1 MGIREYIENSIK
13 LDKRRLDHYR
23 KTNNNIKLNGILIRK
38 PNKGSQT
45 ARYYYRPRGGRDRY
59 LGKADYKTI
68 VALQH
73 KRLAR
78 EMVERLRHNIRIKE
92 WACEELME
100 DDLGKVRETL
110 PKAYRPN
117 KRFEKD
123 EARKRKPFPQSENP
137 YRREDL
143 VILTSFGL
151 YVRTK
156 SEAQIAEMLYSL
168 GIKFYYEKALALEFV
183 SEYGYEQRTFYP
195 DFTIIMPNGEKIF
208 WEHKGMLSKKGYL
221 ERDMQREMVYNMN
234 GIYQPH
240 NYMVT
245 ADEPNNQMD
254 MESTK
259 LIIQGWLLPK
269 LAI

>member
-1 MGIREYIENSIK
+1 MDIRDYIKQSIS
-13 LDKRRLDHYR
+13 LDRKRLEHYR
-23 KTNNNIKLNGILIRK
+23 QKFNGIKINGTLVMRGNSSK
-38 PNKGSQT
+38 NKEY
-45 ARYYYRPRGGRDRY
+45 YYYRLKSGKDKY
-59 LGKADYKTI
+59 LGKKDRNTVI
-68 VALQH
+68 ALQH
-73 KRLAR
+73 KRLAK
-78 EMVERLRHNIRIKE
+78 EMMERLRHNIRIKE
-92 WACEELME
+92 WACEALME
-100 DDLGKVRETL
+100 DDVAEVQKSL
-110 PKAYRPN
+110 PKAYQPN

-156 SEAQIAEMLYSL
+156 SEAQIAELLYSL
-168 GIKFYYEKALALEFV
+168 GIKFYYEKALTLEFV
-183 SEYGYEQRTFYP
+183 GEYGYDKKTYYP
-195 DFTIIMPNGEKIF
+195 DFTIILPNGEKIF

-245 ADEPNNQMD
+245 ADGPNNTMD

-259 LIIQGWLLPK
+259 LIVQGWLLPK
-269 LAI
+269 LTI